1 MPHPRFYCPSS
12 LSPGQ
17 VVALPDAAA
26 RHATRVLRLAAGDP
40 IVLFNGE
47 GGEHEASIESA
58 DRDKVLARVLAR
70 RDPERESPLQ
80 VTLAQALCNAEKMD
94 LIVQKAVELG
104 AARIQPLVS
113 ARSVARLSGERA
125 ERRLR
130 HWRSVAIAAC
140 EQCGRNRVPEVL
152 EIGELSR
159 WLGSSP
165 LAGGPGL
172 LLSPAAE
179 RPLSQLE
186 VGTGLVTVLIGP
198 EGGFT
203 PDEEAAAGV
212 AGFQPVRLGPRVLRT
227 ETAGLAALAALA
239 AVAGDF

>member
-1 MPHPRFYCPSS
+1 MS
-12 LSPGQ
+12 LSPGLL
-17 VVALPDAAA
+17 VALPDAAS
-26 RHATRVLRLAAGDP
+26 RHASRVLRLAAGDP

-47 GGEHEASIESA
+47 GGEHEARIESA
-58 DRDKVLARVLAR
+58 GRDKVLARILAR
-70 RDPERESPLQ
+70 RDPARESPLQ
-80 VTLAQALCNAEKMD
+80 VTLAQALCSAEKMD

-125 ERRLR
+125 DRRLG
-130 HWRSVAIAAC
+130 HWRGVAIAAC

-152 EIGELSR
+152 EIAEFSR

-165 LAGGPGL
+165 LLGGSGL

-179 RPLSQLE
+179 RSLSQLE
-186 VGTGLVTVLIGP
+186 VSAAAVTVLIGP
-198 EGGFT
+198 EGGLT
-203 PDEEAAAGV
+203 PEEEAAAGV

-239 AVAGDF
+239 ALAGDF